1 MRNNPTARRN
11 WRWCRR
17 RPIAIRIRQ
26 ACFSRSA
33 ADGGIARGSLAMN
46 NLVRRENKDGAAIL
60 WLNRP
65 EKLNAL
71 TKEVFE
77 ALDDHVDA
85 IARQTRTIGLVILR
99 GAGANFSA
107 GYDMQEVLEH
117 VKAHAKP
124 HFHSEVIQRIANL
137 PQPVISA
144 VQGHCSTGALELAL
158 AADLIVA
165 SESTQFSDVYAR
177 WGLTPVWGL
186 SLRLLHR
193 IGTAKASEMMFSCRS
208 YSGKQ
213 AEAMHLAN
221 FCFPDDRYD
230 AELSALSADILRNSW
245 YANRVNKRAL
255 IEIDGLSLHDAHALE
270 LFKNE
275 GLAPD
280 AAQRIARFF
289 AKRA

>member
-1 MRNNPTARRN
+1 
-11 WRWCRR
+11 
-17 RPIAIRIRQ
+17 
-26 ACFSRSA
+26 
-33 ADGGIARGSLAMN
+33 MN
-46 NLVRRENKDGAAIL
+46 DLVRREDNGGVATL

-71 TKEVFE
+71 SKDVFE
-77 ALDDHVDA
+77 ALEVHLDA
-85 IARQTRTIGLVILR
+85 IARASKTVGLVIVR

-124 HFHSEVIQRIANL
+124 HFHSEVIQKLANL

-158 AADLIVA
+158 AADMIVA
-165 SESTQFSDVYAR
+165 ADSAKFSDVYAR

-186 SLRLLHR
+186 SLRLPHR
-193 IGTAKASEMMFSCRS
+193 IGTAKASEMMFTCRS
-208 YSGKQ
+208 YSGRH

-221 FCFPDDRYD
+221 FCFADERFEV
-230 AELSALSADILRNSW
+230 ELGKLAADILQNSW
-245 YANRVNKRAL
+245 YANQVNKRAL
-255 IEIDGLSLHDAHALE
+255 IEIDGLSLKDAHSLE

-280 AAQRIARFF
+280 AEARIKKFF
-289 AKRA
+289 AG

>member
-1 MRNNPTARRN
+1 M
-11 WRWCRR
+11 
-17 RPIAIRIRQ
+17 
-26 ACFSRSA
+26 S
-33 ADGGIARGSLAMN
+33 
-46 NLVRRENKDGAAIL
+46 NLVRRENNRGAATL

-65 EKLNAL
+65 EKCNAL
-71 TKEVFE
+71 NKDVFE
-77 ALDDHVDA
+77 ALDEHVEA
-85 IARQTRTIGLVILR
+85 IARETKTIGLVVLR

-107 GYDMQEVLEH
+107 GYDMNEVLEH

-124 HFHSEVIQRIANL
+124 HFHSEVIQKIADL

-165 SESTQFSDVYAR
+165 SESAQFADVYAR

-186 SLRLLHR
+186 SLRLPHR
-193 IGTAKASEMMFSCRS
+193 IGNAKASEMMFTCRS
-208 YSGKQ
+208 YTGAQ

-221 FCFPDDRYD
+221 FCFPDARFD
-230 AELSALSADILRNSW
+230 AELDSLCADILCNSW

-255 IEIDGLSLHDAHALE
+255 IEIDGLSLNDAHALD

-280 AAQRIARFF
+280 AAKRIAKFF
-289 AKRA
+289 VKPERRA